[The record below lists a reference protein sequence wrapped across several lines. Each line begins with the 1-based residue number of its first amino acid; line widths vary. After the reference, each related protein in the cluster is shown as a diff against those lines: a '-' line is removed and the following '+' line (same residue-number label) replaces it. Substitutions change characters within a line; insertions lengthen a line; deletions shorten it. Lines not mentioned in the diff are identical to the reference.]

1 MGLACYVG
9 GGCAT
14 RTTGLG
20 EVVELALLADRYEVA
35 VARDILE
42 AAAIRSLTV
51 HSCALLLYARSSGA
65 SLSALSAAAR
75 SFALRH
81 FEELAATDGFSGL
94 GEKALALLVEADE
107 LRARPRRRSDSLR
120 LSSLG

>member
-20 EVVELALLADRYEVA
+20 EVVELALLADRYEAV
-35 VARDILE
+35 VARDVLE

-51 HSCALLLYARSSGA
+51 HSCALLLDARSSGA

-75 SFALRH
+75 AFALRH
-81 FEELAATDGFSGL
+81 FEELAATDWI
-94 GEKALALLVEADE
+94 
-107 LRARPRRRSDSLR
+107 LRSLR
-120 LSSLG
+120 EGTCFAGGGRRAARVRGGAAIL